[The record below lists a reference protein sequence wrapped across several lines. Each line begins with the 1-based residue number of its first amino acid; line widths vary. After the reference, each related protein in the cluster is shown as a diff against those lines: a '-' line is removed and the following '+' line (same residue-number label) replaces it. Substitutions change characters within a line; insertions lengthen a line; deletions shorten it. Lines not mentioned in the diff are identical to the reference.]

1 MPAFTRG
8 RLKTLVFLALLVA
21 VLAVLASLV
30 YFRAGPKTPEGAEV
44 VLVGG
49 AEMRRGVPE
58 ARGDLSIERE
68 SGQGDRRE
76 SF

>member
-44 VLVGG
+44 V
-49 AEMRRGVPE
+49 
-58 ARGDLSIERE
+58 DLSIERE

>member
-8 RLKTLVFLALLVA
+8 HLKTLIFLVLLVA

-44 VLVGG
+44 VGTQY
-49 AEMRRGVPE
+49 
-58 ARGDLSIERE
+58 RE
-68 SGQGDRRE
+68 GEWSG
-76 SF
+76 